1 MIDRGAPSGS
11 DQSARHLPRN
21 ALVLTAGLGTRLR
34 PLTYVRAKAAVPVN
48 GETLARR
55 AIRWLVSHGIR
66 DLVLN
71 LHHKPETIAA
81 SVGDGADMSAR
92 VRYSWEYPVLGSAG
106 GPRRALPLLVDGL
119 RGGDASFLILNGD
132 TLSNVD
138 VADVVRAHESSGALV
153 TMAAVPNRE
162 PDKYSALAVNGD
174 GAVTGVVPRGGKDP
188 SFHFYGVQ
196 VVEASVFAALPDNT
210 AIGSVSDVYPSLWT
224 SQPGSVRAFITDAEY
239 MDIGT
244 PAGYLATSL
253 ALAGRERSDLIGRRC
268 RVAPGARLDRSVLW
282 DDVAVGDG
290 ALLRE
295 CVVTDGVSVPAD
307 TSWHG
312 VTLRVATG
320 ALAPGERRIDH
331 LAIGS
336 L

>member
-1 MIDRGAPSGS
+1 VIP
-11 DQSARHLPRN
+11 
-21 ALVLTAGLGTRLR
+21 ALVLTAGLATRLR
-34 PLTYVRAKAAVPVN
+34 PLSLVRAKAALPVA
-48 GETLARR
+48 GETLIRR
-55 AIRWLVSHGIR
+55 ILRQLAAAGIT
-66 DLVLN
+66 DAVLN
-71 LHHKPETIAA
+71 LHYLPETLT
-81 SVGDGADMSAR
+81 SDVGDGSDLGIR
-92 VRYSWEYPVLGSAG
+92 VRYSWEGPEVLGSGG
-106 GPRRALPLLVDGL
+106 GPRHALGLLGSS
-119 RGGDASFLILNGD
+119 RFLILNGD

-196 VVEASVFAALPDNT
+196 VVDASVFAALPDNT

-224 SQPGSVRAFITDAEY
+224 SRPGSVRAFITDAEY

-244 PAGYLATSL
+244 PADYLATSL
-253 ALAGRERSDLIGRRC
+253 ALAGRERRDLIGRRC
-268 RVAPGARLDRSVLW
+268 RVAPSARLDRSVLW